1 MVPLRRGRMQ
11 AWQSRACAGS
21 GRLAGSSRPP
31 PGLAMTLEEGVRD
44 SSRGA
49 GEGLLAGRDSGWIA
63 GMTKALE
70 TAFEKLRRL
79 PAERQ
84 DEIAEMLLDMAE
96 RPAGSTWLTD
106 EQADEVRRSM
116 RERDFLS
123 EQEVEALYR
132 KYGA

>member
-1 MVPLRRGRMQ
+1 MTAVERWRRG
-11 AWQSRACAGS
+11 A
-21 GRLAGSSRPP
+21 
-31 PGLAMTLEEGVRD
+31 
-44 SSRGA
+44 SRG
-49 GEGLLAGRDSGWIA
+49 LSLAADRGYPD
-63 GMTKALE
+63 GMTKSLE

-106 EQADEVRRSM
+106 AQADEVRRSM

-123 EQEVEALYR
+123 EEEVEALYR